1 MFLRKGV
8 YPYEYMNDWEK
19 FNETSLHSYSKL
31 NMEDIADANYKHGKR
46 VCTDFK
52 IKNLG
57 KYHDLY
63 LKSDTLFL
71 AEVLKNF
78 RKM

>member
-1 MFLRKGV
+1 MFILMNIW
-8 YPYEYMNDWEK
+8 MNDWEK

-52 IKNLG
+52 IKKFG
-57 KYHDLY
+57 
-63 LKSDTLFL
+63 
-71 AEVLKNF
+71 
-78 RKM
+78 